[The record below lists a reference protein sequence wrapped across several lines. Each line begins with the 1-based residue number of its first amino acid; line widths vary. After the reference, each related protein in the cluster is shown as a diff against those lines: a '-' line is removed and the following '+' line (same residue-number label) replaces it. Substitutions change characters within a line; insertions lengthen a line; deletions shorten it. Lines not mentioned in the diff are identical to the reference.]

1 MMLHRAISRMAS
13 LPLIALAV
21 PGLLGAQG
29 GEKVAGNVA
38 ILEKS
43 GKRSAD
49 LAHAVVWLEGR
60 NAPAAR
66 PSRRDI
72 QTETKQF
79 LPRVL
84 VVPVGSTVG
93 FPNHDPFNHNV
104 FSISDDAA
112 FDLGLYGRGETRVT
126 EVRRAGIVRVYCN
139 VHPRMS
145 AFLVVRDNA
154 LFTQPAADGSW
165 VVSDVPAGEYTL
177 RVWHERGGES
187 SRVVTVPPGGLDG
200 VTLQLDARGYSYK
213 PHLNKFGKPYDPEGR
228 RY

>member
-1 MMLHRAISRMAS
+1 MTLHRAISRMMVLS
-13 LPLIALAV
+13 LVSLAAPALV
-21 PGLLGAQG
+21 GAQG
-29 GEKVAGNVA
+29 GERVAGNVA
-38 ILEKS
+38 LLEKR
-43 GKRSAD
+43 GKRSTD

-60 NAPAAR
+60 GAPAAR
-66 PSRRDI
+66 PVRRDI

-104 FSISDDAA
+104 FSITEGAA
-112 FDLGLYGRGETRVT
+112 FDLGLYGRGETRLT
-126 EVRRAGIVRVYCN
+126 EVRQAGIVRIYCN

-154 LFTQPAADGSW
+154 HVTQPAADGSW
-165 VVSDVPAGEYTL
+165 TLDAVAPGEYTL

-187 SRVVTVPPGGLDG
+187 SRVLTVPPGGLQG
-200 VTLQLDARGYSYK
+200 ISLELDARGYAYK

>member
-1 MMLHRAISRMAS
+1 MTLHRASSR
-13 LPLIALAV
+13 LVVLGLVALAA
-21 PGLLGAQG
+21 PMRAGAQG
-29 GEKVAGNVA
+29 GGSVTGNVV

-43 GKRSAD
+43 GKRSSD

-60 NAPAAR
+60 GTQAAR
-66 PSRRDI
+66 PVRRDI

-104 FSISDDAA
+104 FSITEGAA
-112 FDLGLYGRGETRVT
+112 FDLGLYGRGETRLT
-126 EVRRAGIVRVYCN
+126 EVRQAGIVRVYCN

-154 LFTQPAADGSW
+154 HFTQPAADGSW
-165 VVSDVPAGEYTL
+165 TLGAVSPGEYTL
-177 RVWHERGGES
+177 RVWHERGGEA
-187 SRVVTVPPGGLDG
+187 SRVVTVSPGGLQA
-200 VTLQLDARGYSYK
+200 VSLQLDARGYAYK
-213 PHLNKFGKPYDPEGR
+213 PHLNKFGKPYGPEGR